1 MRSLTPVAAA
11 LALTALVLP
20 LSIAAA
26 NIALALLTLVLIVR
40 ARTGGRAMLAAW
52 RAEPVLAALAA
63 YAAAGL
69 LAAACSSAPGPA
81 LRDAVKDL
89 HRLWAAGL
97 FVAALTVE
105 PAAPL
110 LPAFGLSLGAAALL
124 GAGQVALG
132 GLNDGLILRAR
143 AFVHPVVFGQQ
154 MALAALGGACVLLR
168 PGERDAHGRALVVS
182 FTALTAAALVLS
194 QTRMALFAAAA
205 GFAAVALLEPRAR
218 RWSLPALA
226 LVAAAALAWEVLPT
240 EGRNLSS
247 LFRYDPS
254 SPHQTRWTLWD
265 TAWRMFQDRPWT
277 GVGPGGFHRLFTSY
291 HSGPLEGEL
300 RWGSAHN
307 LYLHQLAERGIPGA
321 AALAVLLWTMAA
333 RAVRAARTTPDA
345 RALWAAGAVC
355 ALLVLSLTET
365 SLQNEQFSAFLL
377 LVWVWGTASLRRG
390 RENL

>member
-1 MRSLTPVAAA
+1 MRTLTPVAAA

-20 LSIAAA
+20 LSIAGT
-26 NIALALLTLVLIVR
+26 NIALALLALALLAH
-40 ARTGGRAMLAAW
+40 ARTDGRSMLAAW
-52 RAEPVLAALAA
+52 RAEPVLAAIAA

-69 LAAACSSAPGPA
+69 LAAACSSAPEPS

-89 HRLWAAGL
+89 HRLWAMGL
-97 FVAALTVE
+97 FVAALAVE
-105 PAAPL
+105 PGAPL
-110 LPAFGLSLGAAALL
+110 LPAFGLSLGAAALV

-132 GLNDGLILRAR
+132 GLTDGLMVRAH
-143 AFVHPVVFGQQ
+143 AFVHPVVYGQQ

-168 PGERDAHGRALVVS
+168 PGERDVRGRALVVT
-182 FTALTAAALVLS
+182 FTALAAAALVLS

-226 LVAAAALAWEVLPT
+226 LVAAAALAWEFLPT
-240 EGRNLSS
+240 GGRTLSS

-265 TAWRMFQDRPWT
+265 AAWRMFQDSPWT
-277 GVGPGGFHRLFTSY
+277 GVGPGGFHRLFTNY
-291 HSGPLEGEL
+291 HSGPLDGEL
-300 RWGSAHN
+300 SWGSAHN
-307 LYLHQLAERGIPGA
+307 LYLHQLAERGLPGA
-321 AALAVLLWTMAA
+321 AALLVLLGSMAA
-333 RAVRAARTTPDA
+333 RAVRASRTTPDA

-355 ALLVLSLTET
+355 ALLVLSLTEN
-365 SLQNEQFSAFLL
+365 SFHNEQFATLLL
-377 LVWVWGTASLRRG
+377 LVWAWGTASLRRG

>member
-11 LALTALVLP
+11 LAMTALALP
-20 LSIAAA
+20 LSIAAS
-26 NIALALLTLVLIVR
+26 NIALVLLALALIAR
-40 ARTGGRAMLAAW
+40 ARTDGRAMVAAW

-69 LAAACSSAPGPA
+69 LAAACSSAPGPS

-89 HRLWAAGL
+89 HRLWSLGL
-97 FVAALTVE
+97 FVAALAVE

-110 LPAFGLSLGAAALL
+110 LPAFGLSLGLPALL
-124 GAGQVALG
+124 GGGQVALG
-132 GLNDGLILRAR
+132 GLKGGVMVRAH
-143 AFVHPVVFGQQ
+143 AFVHPVVYGEQ

-168 PGERDAHGRALVVS
+168 PGERDARGRVLVTA
-182 FTALTAAALVLS
+182 FTLLATAALVLS

-205 GFAAVALLEPRAR
+205 GFAVVALLEPRAR

-240 EGRNLSS
+240 GGRTLSA

-254 SPHQTRWTLWD
+254 SPHQARWALWD
-265 TAWRMFQDRPWT
+265 SAWRMFRDRPWT
-277 GVGPGGFHRLFTSY
+277 GVGPGGFHRLFTAY
-291 HSGPLEGEL
+291 HPEALDGEYG
-300 RWGSAHN
+300 WGSAHN
-307 LYLHQLAERGIPGA
+307 LYLHQLAERGLAGA
-321 AALAVLLWTMAA
+321 AALAVLLGTMAA

-345 RALWAAGAVC
+345 RALWAAGAFC
-355 ALLVLSLTET
+355 AFLILCMTET
-365 SLQNEQFSAFLL
+365 SFQNEQFSALLL
-377 LVWVWGTASLRRG
+377 LVWAWGTAALRRG